1 MFGGLR
7 YQSFVFW
14 PVGCGDCTTVV
25 ITDTIVMQIDLNDG
39 AIAEDDDNERI
50 PVVDELVAKLPMR
63 NGRPYLSC
71 LVLTHPDLDHCKGY
85 RDLAKRVT
93 IGEMWHTP
101 RVFREF
107 HKDMSDDAKAF
118 RKEAKRRV
126 AATIAAG
133 GDPGAANRV
142 RVIGYD
148 QLLQE
153 DDYRGFPRAYFTT
166 PGQSVELLDG
176 QNLFGTFSAFI
187 HAPFLDDS
195 AGERNETSLAMQIE
209 VVGGQHVMRGLFLG
223 DLSYPTLRRVVDET
237 RRHEN
242 DAKLI
247 WNALLAPHHCS
258 KKAMYEKNDAGNDV
272 LRQDIL
278 DDLEG
283 AQSPGGFI
291 IASSPA
297 IPGSNSPGDNPPHA
311 KARARYEEIVSG
323 EFLCTGEYSTP
334 DNMRPIILANTPDG
348 VVLASGPFELSE
360 EARAD
365 LAAAIARA
373 RGVSAPPVAKVGF
386 GAA

>member
-25 ITDTIVMQIDLNDG
+25 ISDSIVMQIDLNDG

-50 PVVDELVAKLPMR
+50 PVVDELIAKLPKR

-126 AATIAAG
+126 TATIAAG
-133 GDPGAANRV
+133 GDPGAGNRV

-148 QLLQE
+148 QLLRE
-153 DDYRGFPRAYFTT
+153 DDYRGFPRTFFTT

-242 DAKLI
+242 DGKLI

-258 KKAMYEKNDAGNDV
+258 KKAMYEKNAAGNDV

-291 IASSPA
+291 IASSVA
-297 IPGSNSPGDNPPHA
+297 IPGSNSLGDNPPHA
-311 KARARYEEIVSG
+311 KARGRYEEIVFG
-323 EFLCTGEYSTP
+323 QFLCTGEYSTP

-348 VVLASGPFELSE
+348 VVLASGLFELSE

-373 RGVSAPPVAKVGF
+373 RGDSAPPTAKVGF

>member
-25 ITDTIVMQIDLNDG
+25 ISDTIVMQIDLNDG

-50 PVVDELVAKLPMR
+50 PVVDELVAKLPKR

-133 GDPGAANRV
+133 GDPGAGNRV

-153 DDYRGFPRAYFTT
+153 DDYRGFPRGYFTT

-386 GAA
+386 GAE

>member
-1 MFGGLR
+1 MGRTCSGHSRHSSTLH
-7 YQSFVFW
+7 SS
-14 PVGCGDCTTVV
+14 
-25 ITDTIVMQIDLNDG
+25 TI
-39 AIAEDDDNERI
+39 
-50 PVVDELVAKLPMR
+50 
-63 NGRPYLSC
+63 
-71 LVLTHPDLDHCKGY
+71 
-85 RDLAKRVT
+85 
-93 IGEMWHTP
+93 
-101 RVFREF
+101 
-107 HKDMSDDAKAF
+107 
-118 RKEAKRRV
+118 
-126 AATIAAG
+126 
-133 GDPGAANRV
+133 
-142 RVIGYD
+142 
-148 QLLQE
+148 
-153 DDYRGFPRAYFTT
+153 
-166 PGQSVELLDG
+166 
-176 QNLFGTFSAFI
+176 
-187 HAPFLDDS
+187 S

-242 DAKLI
+242 DVKLI

-258 KKAMYEKNDAGNDV
+258 KKVIYQKNDAGNDV

-283 AQSPGGFI
+283 AQSPDGFI

-334 DNMRPIILANTPDG
+334 DNMRPIIVANTPDG

-365 LAAAIARA
+365 LAAAIAQA
-373 RGVSAPPVAKVGF
+373 RGVSAPPAAKVGF